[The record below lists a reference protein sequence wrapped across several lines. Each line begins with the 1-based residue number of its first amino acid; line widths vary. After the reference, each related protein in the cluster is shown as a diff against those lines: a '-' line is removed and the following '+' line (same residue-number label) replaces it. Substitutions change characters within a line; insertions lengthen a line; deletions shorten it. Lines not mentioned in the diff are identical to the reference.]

1 MVALSGGVD
10 SAVAALRLLE
20 AGERVEALF
29 MKNWE
34 DDDDAGYCAAA
45 EDLASA
51 EEVCRH
57 LSIRLHT
64 VNLAAEYWD
73 QVFARFLA
81 ELRAGRTPNPDVLC
95 NREIKFDAFLA
106 HARRLGAASVATGHY
121 ARLEW
126 RAGQVGLRKGRDV
139 DKDQTYFLY
148 AVAPGALAQ
157 ARFPVGDLT
166 KPEVRARA
174 RAAGLP
180 NSARRD
186 STGICFIEPRRYREF
201 VARYLPETPGDIL
214 ALDGRPVGRHT
225 GLAFYTIGQRQGL
238 GIGGPGE
245 AWYVAGKDSAR
256 NVLYVVQ
263 GHDHPALFSTRLQ
276 VAGLHWIE
284 SPPPGSGTDLP
295 CQARIRYR
303 QAEQPCRL
311 HLEGADAG
319 EVQFDQPQWAVTP
332 GQAVVFYQGE
342 RCLGGGTIAAAGAGR

>member
-20 AGERVEALF
+20 AGEPVEALF

-34 DDDDAGYCAAA
+34 DDDADGYCAAA

-51 EEVCRH
+51 EAVCRH
-57 LSIRLHT
+57 LGVRLHT

-106 HARRLGAASVATGHY
+106 HARRLGAAGVATGHY
-121 ARLEW
+121 ARLE
-126 RAGQVGLRKGRDV
+126 RHAGRVGLRKGRDP

-201 VARYLPETPGDIL
+201 VARYLPETPGDIR
-214 ALDGRPVGRHT
+214 ALDGRAVGRHA

-245 AWYVAGKDSAR
+245 AWYVAGKDNAR

-263 GHDHPALFSTRLQ
+263 GHDHPALFSTRLL

-284 SPPPGSGTDLP
+284 SPPDGTGVS

-303 QAEQPCRL
+303 QAEQPCHL
-311 HLEGADAG
+311 HLEGTGAG
-319 EVQFDQPQWAVTP
+319 EVIFDQPQWAVTP

-342 RCLGGGTIAAAGAGR
+342 RCLGGGTITAAGPAS